1 VSRPRPCARCG
12 IRPIA
17 YTGRECCYVCVPRRR
32 NSILRCQLCGSD
44 GDYYTAGRCRRC
56 HRSADL
62 RDSCRD
68 CLAWGVTR
76 RRDWRCE
83 GCHGWHRRFGLGEPC
98 PSCHRLVVLN
108 ARGFCRLCT
117 RQATR
122 TREPHQSV
130 DVVEANRDGQ
140 QLFLADLFRAKRP
153 EEPTKATARHGW
165 PLHYPVPH
173 RQLILFE
180 AQRDLLAGRKDRLP
194 LAPLPDLMQALEQV
208 THDHAAKHGWTPAYV
223 DTTRHSLQ
231 ILLALQDTPG
241 APISYTEAQLLSQ
254 LPSRS
259 VQPIVEILDRVGM
272 LSDDRPAPLEN
283 IYAEQTAGLPEPMA
297 SELRTWFLVLR
308 DGSTVAP
315 RSQPRTHA
323 TVRNYL
329 AAVAPVLH
337 RWHADGH
344 TSLREITRD
353 DLLAALPTHGHLRR
367 QTISAL
373 RSLFRLLKA
382 RRIVFLN
389 PTARLSAGPVVTNQ
403 PLPMNLEILREAVH
417 SSQPDRAALA
427 TLLAFHAPRV
437 QDLRRLQLIDVVDGR
452 LTLPTHS
459 VLLAAPV
466 KDRLRA
472 WLDERGRRWPNT
484 INPHLF
490 VNRYTAVREGPVS
503 RAWTLSALGL
513 PANELRNDRIL
524 HEAIATEGDI
534 RRLCDLFGISVNTAL
549 RYLHSPEQPADP
561 EPERSS
567 ANRRHL

>member
-1 VSRPRPCARCG
+1 M
-12 IRPIA
+12 
-17 YTGRECCYVCVPRRR
+17 
-32 NSILRCQLCGSD
+32 
-44 GDYYTAGRCRRC
+44 
-56 HRSADL
+56 
-62 RDSCRD
+62 
-68 CLAWGVTR
+68 
-76 RRDWRCE
+76 
-83 GCHGWHRRFGLGEPC
+83 
-98 PSCHRLVVLN
+98 
-108 ARGFCRLCT
+108 
-117 RQATR
+117 
-122 TREPHQSV
+122 
-130 DVVEANRDGQ
+130 EANRDGQ

-153 EEPTKATARHGW
+153 EEPTQATARQGW

-173 RQLILFE
+173 RQLVLFE
-180 AQRDLLAGRKDRLP
+180 AHRDLLAGRKDRLP
-194 LAPLPDLMQALEQV
+194 PAPLPDLMRALEQV
-208 THDHAAKHGWTPAYV
+208 VHDHAAKHGWTPAYC

-259 VQPIVEILDRVGM
+259 VQPVVEILDSVGM
-272 LSDDRPAPLEN
+272 FTDDRAAPLEN

-297 SELRTWFLVLR
+297 TELRTWFLVLR

-315 RSQPRTHA
+315 RSRPRTHA
-323 TVRNYL
+323 TVRGYL

-337 RWHADGH
+337 RWHAEGH
-344 TSLREITRD
+344 TSLREITREE
-353 DLLAALPTHGHLRR
+353 LLAALPTHGHLRR

-389 PTARLSAGPVVTNQ
+389 PTARLSPGPVVTNQ
-403 PLPMNLEILREAVH
+403 PLPMNLETLRDAVH

-437 QDLRRLQLIDVVDGR
+437 QDLRHLQLNDVVDGR
-452 LTLPTHS
+452 LRLPTHT

-466 KDRLRA
+466 KDRLRG
-472 WLDERGRRWPNT
+472 WLDERSRRWPHT
-484 INPHLF
+484 TNPHLF

-513 PANELRNDRIL
+513 PAKDLRNDRIL

-549 RYLHSPEQPADP
+549 RYVHSPEQPADP
-561 EPERSS
+561 EPKRSS
-567 ANRRHL
+567 TNRRHL